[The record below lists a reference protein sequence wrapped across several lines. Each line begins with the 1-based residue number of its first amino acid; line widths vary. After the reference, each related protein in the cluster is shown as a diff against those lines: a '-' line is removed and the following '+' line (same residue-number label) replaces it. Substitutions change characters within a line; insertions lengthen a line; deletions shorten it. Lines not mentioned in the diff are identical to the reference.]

1 MTQNSVQN
9 HMSIEIKNPA
19 NRVHIVAL
27 VVNYD
32 ISNTI
37 VLEMP

>member
-1 MTQNSVQN
+1 MNPLEIITQPKQN
-9 HMSIEIKNPA
+9 KA
-19 NRVHIVAL
+19 KQDVL

-37 VLEMP
+37 VLEIP